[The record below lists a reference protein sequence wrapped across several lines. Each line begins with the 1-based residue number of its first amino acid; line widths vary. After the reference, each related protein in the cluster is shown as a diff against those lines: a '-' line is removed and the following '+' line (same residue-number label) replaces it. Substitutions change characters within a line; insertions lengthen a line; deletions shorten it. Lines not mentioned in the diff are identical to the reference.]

1 MGGGD
6 GGALW
11 KLKKAA
17 KKLLM
22 LRTCGSFCQQQQ
34 THVSPVS
41 QDSRNYSSSSL
52 ENQKRNTSRK
62 NIISTEIAGQVISS
76 TSPSS
81 HKNLCP
87 ICLDPLNYTSGSR
100 GAKAI
105 FTAQCSHAFHFAC
118 ITSNIQHGSLTCPIC
133 RANWTQLPRKQNNR
147 CPLHDNNTYG
157 PVLQIPDGSVS
168 SSRLVRTRHLL
179 RCDNPIEPE
188 HTSTPPNLSF
198 SLLPYPSIDSCLSPN
213 SRAYLCVK
221 LEHPPATDLV
231 LVAYPNGPHLRLM
244 KQAMALVVSSLRPI
258 DRLAIVT
265 CHSVGARAFRRMT
278 SYGKRNAL
286 KIIDQLS
293 YAAEA
298 DPLEGLDKG
307 VKILGDRVH
316 KNIQSCILHL
326 TDTPS
331 RSHNHWFDSE
341 LPVRIHRFD
350 FGLCFGGCNGLVMRE
365 FEEFLAG
372 TLGGRVEDI
381 QLRIGERMMVVGIG
395 ELRGGEERNIPL
407 CVGQS
412 GRVGVK
418 YSYRDGGDGECIR
431 TGEVVVGMEDDDKE
445 DGTDSRYD
453 VPIWTRLSGAG
464 NWDYDS

>member
-6 GGALW
+6 GGASW

-17 KKLLM
+17 KKLLV

-34 THVSPVS
+34 KHVSPVS
-41 QDSRNYSSSSL
+41 QDSRNYLSSSL
-52 ENQKRNTSRK
+52 ENQKRSTSRK
-62 NIISTEIAGQVISS
+62 NIISTELAGQEVNSS

-81 HKNLCP
+81 HKNLCA

-133 RANWTQLPRKQNNR
+133 RAHWTRLP
-147 CPLHDNNTYG
+147 
-157 PVLQIPDGSVS
+157 
-168 SSRLVRTRHLL
+168 LL
-179 RCDNPIEPE
+179 DC
-188 HTSTPPNLSF
+188 
-198 SLLPYPSIDSCLSPN
+198 
-213 SRAYLCVK
+213 
-221 LEHPPATDLV
+221 LEHQPAIDLV

-244 KQAMALVVSSLRPI
+244 NQAMALVVSSMRPI

-265 CHSVGARAFRRMT
+265 CHSIGACAFRRMT

-286 KIIDQLS
+286 KIVDRLF

-298 DPLEGLDKG
+298 DPLEGLEKG
-307 VKILGDRVH
+307 VKILRDRVH
-316 KNIQSCILHL
+316 KNLQSCILHL

-331 RSHNHWFDSE
+331 RSHNHWFDSG
-341 LPVRIHRFD
+341 LPIRIHRFD
-350 FGLCFGGCNGLVMRE
+350 FGFCFGGCNGLVMRE
-365 FEEFLAG
+365 FEEFLAV
-372 TLGGRVEDI
+372 TLRGRVEDI

-412 GRVGVK
+412 GRVSVK

-431 TGEVVVGMEDDDKE
+431 TGEIVVGMEDNDKE
-445 DGTDSRYD
+445 DGTDGRYD
-453 VPIWTRLSGAG
+453 VPIWTRMSGAG
-464 NWDYDS
+464 NWVYDS